1 MSIGGEK
8 LSLRDKLQ
16 ALPNKPGVYL
26 MKNAAGEIIYV
37 GKAISLKN
45 RVKSYFQNKK
55 HDSAKTRAL
64 VKHIADLE
72 YILTD
77 NELEALIL
85 ECNLIKEHRPK
96 YNVSL
101 KDDKTYPYLKITAED
116 YPRVIVTR
124 KVYKDGA
131 KYFGPYTSATNLRE
145 TIELLKKLFP
155 FRSCKQ
161 AVFTNE
167 RPCLN
172 AHINRCLAP
181 CIGRITK
188 EQYGEIIRQ
197 VVLFLEG
204 KQEDLIVK
212 LEKDMEQ
219 AAYNLDFERAAQLR
233 DQIQGIKQVIEKQKI
248 VSGGYE
254 DQDVM
259 AMARGF
265 NEACVQVFFIRG
277 GKLIGRENYFL
288 KGTDDL
294 ERSEVLE
301 AFIKQ
306 YYMQQDFVPREI
318 LVETELSEVKVLE
331 EWLAEKKGSR
341 VYIKVPKKGER
352 KELLELVGKNAL
364 EVMEKAELEKQ
375 QKKAMTEGAVMEL
388 QKELAL
394 PRPPLRI
401 ECYDIS
407 NTQGTESVASMV
419 VFEGGKPKKDQYR
432 RFKIKT
438 VEGPNDFASMYEV
451 ITRRFR
457 NAREEGKEA
466 QEKGKFSTL
475 PDLVIIDGGK
485 GQLQA
490 ARKAMQ
496 EQGYAHIPTYGLAK
510 REEWLFT
517 EEESD
522 PIILPRSSHALYLL
536 QRVRDEAHRFA
547 ITYHRSLRG
556 KRNLASIL
564 DDIPGIGEKRKKN
577 LLQHF
582 GSFKRIREANVEDLL
597 QVEGINQ
604 KVAEAVYEYLHTHQD
619 LLMRTKG
626 RGETYNGTS
635 GIVEE

>member
-1 MSIGGEK
+1 MLE
-8 LSLRDKLQ
+8 DKITN
-16 ALPNKPGVYL
+16 LPNNPGVYL
-26 MKNAAGEIIYV
+26 MKNNRGQIIYV

-64 VKHIADLE
+64 VKNIADLE

-77 NELEALIL
+77 TELEALIL
-85 ECNLIKEHRPK
+85 ECNLIKKHRPK

-101 KDDKTYPYLKITAED
+101 KDDKTYPYLKITQED
-116 YPRVIVTR
+116 YPQVIVTR

-145 TIELLKKLFP
+145 TIELLKRLFP

-161 AVFTNE
+161 EVFTNT

-172 AHINRCLAP
+172 AHIKRCLAP
-181 CIGRITK
+181 CAGRISK
-188 EQYGEIIRQ
+188 DEYSEIIKQ

-204 KQEDLIVK
+204 KQEDLLVK

-219 AAYNLDFERAAQLR
+219 AAFNLEFERAAQLR
-233 DQIQGIKQVIEKQKI
+233 DQIQGIKLVMEKQKI
-248 VSGGYE
+248 VSGGNE

-265 NEACVQVFFIRG
+265 NEACVQVFFIRS
-277 GKLIGRENYFL
+277 GKIIGRENYFL

-294 ERSEVLE
+294 ERSEVIE

-306 YYMQQDFVPREI
+306 YYIQQDFLPREI

-331 EWLAEKKGSR
+331 EWLTEKKGSR

-364 EVMEKAELEKQ
+364 EAMDKAELEKQ

-394 PRPPLRI
+394 PHPPLRI
-401 ECYDIS
+401 ECFDIS
-407 NTQGTESVASMV
+407 NTQGTDSVASMV
-419 VFEGGKPKKDQYR
+419 VFEGGKPKKDQCR

-438 VEGPNDFASMYEV
+438 VEGPNDYASMYEV

-457 NAREEGKEA
+457 NAQEEKNEIGN
-466 QEKGKFSTL
+466 KGKFSSL

-485 GQLQA
+485 GQLHSA
-490 ARKAMQ
+490 LKAMG
-496 EQGYAHIPTYGLAK
+496 EQGYDHIPTYGLAE
-510 REEWLFT
+510 REEWLFS
-517 EEESD
+517 EEDSE
-522 PIILPRSSHALYLL
+522 PIILPRSSKALYLL

-582 GSFKRIREANVEDLL
+582 GSFKKIQAASIEELA

-619 LLMRTKG
+619 LLLRTKG
-626 RGETYNGTS
+626 K
-635 GIVEE
+635 